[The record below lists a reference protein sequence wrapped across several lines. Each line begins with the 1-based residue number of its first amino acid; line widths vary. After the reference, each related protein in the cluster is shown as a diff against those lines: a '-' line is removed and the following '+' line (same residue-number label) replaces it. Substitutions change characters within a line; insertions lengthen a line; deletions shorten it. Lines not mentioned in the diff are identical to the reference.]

1 MMLETT
7 MLPFLRKRP
16 DGRVVICNADCTRIF
31 APTLFLDEL
40 SETLASTTILEYGSM
55 LLEPFRLLSVAK
67 QGSGLSW
74 TEADD
79 DFLSRWHMECITRR
93 KISRKVFVR
102 RLVLF
107 LRFLL
112 WAQENGWS
120 KYHVGVQPGKGER
133 RFAISI
139 RLVKGNVWHRLMKG
153 KIRKRRT
160 RLPTHKVLDLVES
173 SLAEG
178 VVKPQ
183 LVERNHLALTCCR
196 ILTLRRSEVA
206 ALRVDTVPTRAR
218 LTRLAANGVV
228 TIPLVVMRAKGAGE
242 RDVDFPVSMLVA
254 LRDYIEFDRPK
265 LLGFSGKDEGILFCA
280 NNRSGRALCPGT
292 ITNAYK
298 SAAHRAADQNPEL
311 ADAIR
316 LARPHHLRHRAITD
330 LAAGCLAEGMTAD
343 QTMLMVMDQAA
354 VSSLGMARHYMHL
367 AEADV
372 RKRSKEWKAAE
383 KDLDRRSGSRLAAVQ
398 VDRFERRKQS

>member
-1 MMLETT
+1 

-16 DGRVVICNADCTRIF
+16 DGRVVICNADGTRII

-40 SETLASTTILEYGSM
+40 SETLESTTILEYGSM
-55 LLEPFRLLSVAK
+55 LLEPFRLLAK
-67 QGSGLSW
+67 ARHGAGLSW
-74 TEADD
+74 PQTDD
-79 DFLSRWHMECITRR
+79 DFLSRWHLECITRR
-93 KISRKVFVR
+93 KISKKVFVR
-102 RLVLF
+102 RLKIY

-120 KYHVGVQPGKGER
+120 KHHVGVQPGKGER

-139 RLVKGNVWHRLMKG
+139 RLVKGNVWHHLMKG
-153 KIRKRRT
+153 KQRKKKT
-160 RLPTHKVLDLVES
+160 RLPPGEVLDLVES

-178 VVKPQ
+178 VVKPA
-183 LVERNHLALTCCR
+183 LIRRNHLAMTCCR
-196 ILTLRRSEVA
+196 ILTFRRSEVA
-206 ALRVDTVPTRAR
+206 ALRVATIPTRGE
-218 LTRLAANGVV
+218 LSRLAASGAV
-228 TIPLVVMRAKGAGE
+228 IKSLVVKRAKGAGE
-242 RDVDFPVSMLVA
+242 RYVDFPVSTLVA
-254 LRDYIEFDRPK
+254 IRDFIDFDRPK
-265 LLGFSGKDEGILFCA
+265 LLGASGKDEGYLFCA
-280 NNRSGRALCPGT
+280 DNRSGRALCPGT

-316 LARPHHLRHRAITD
+316 PAHPHHLRHRAITD
-330 LAAGCLAEGMTAD
+330 FAAGLLAEGMTAD
-343 QTMLMVMDQAA
+343 QAMLTVMDQAA

-383 KDLDRRSGSRLAAVQ
+383 KDLDRRSGARLAALQ
-398 VDRFERRKQS
+398 ADRFERRKRS

>member
-1 MMLETT
+1 
-7 MLPFLRKRP
+7 MLPFLRKRL
-16 DGRVVICNADCTRIF
+16 DGRVVICNADGTRIF

-67 QGSGLSW
+67 QGAGLPW
-74 TEADD
+74 TQTDD
-79 DFLSRWHMECITRR
+79 DFLSRWHLECITRR

-120 KYHVGVQPGKGER
+120 EHHVGVQPGKGER

-139 RLVKGNVWHRLMKG
+139 RLVNGNVWHQLMKG
-153 KIRKRRT
+153 KKRKRKT
-160 RLPTHKVLDLVES
+160 RLPPDKVLDLVES

-178 VVKPQ
+178 VVKPA
-183 LVERNHLALTCCR
+183 LKKRNHLAMSCCR
-196 ILTLRRSEVA
+196 VLTLRRSEVA
-206 ALRVDTVPTRAR
+206 ALRVDTIPTKAELAR
-218 LTRLAANGVV
+218 LTAKGDV
-228 TIPLVVMRAKGAGE
+228 IKSLVAMRAKGAGE
-242 RDVDFPVSMLVA
+242 RDVDFPISILVA
-254 LRDYIEFDRPK
+254 LRDFIEFDRPK
-265 LLGFSGKDEGILFCA
+265 LLGSSGKDEGILFCA
-280 NNRSGRALCPGT
+280 NNRSGKAMCPGT
-292 ITNAYK
+292 LTNMYK

-311 ADAIR
+311 AESIR
-316 LARPHHLRHRAITD
+316 LAHPHHLRHRAVTD
-330 LAAGCLAEGMTAD
+330 LAAGLLAEGMTAD
-343 QTMLMVMDQAA
+343 QAMLTVMDQAA
-354 VSSLGMARHYMHL
+354 VSSMAMARHYMHL

-383 KDLDRRSGSRLAAVQ
+383 KDLDRRSGSRLAAME